1 MRSTFGGI
9 ETSLRGLRAQQLALD
24 LTGHNI
30 SNANTPGYS
39 RQIAGMTATDPYAV
53 PTMNRNAIAGQIGTG
68 VMVDQIRRMR
78 DEFVDRRTQFESAS
92 LGYWD
97 ARQRNFDQLEV
108 TMAEPADLKTGSA
121 SIGSQLN
128 EFWDALQKL
137 GNANRPDNAA
147 VRSVVRE
154 KAINLCDTIRST
166 YNQLKTLQ
174 QDLNTEIGVRVGRVN
189 SLAQQIAGLNGE
201 IAKVVA
207 MGDHPNDLLDNRE
220 DLVTKLSKLTAIS
233 VQSDELNR
241 YSINIS
247 GMMLVN
253 GDASFALETVANANG
268 MYKAV
273 WAYNQQP
280 VNFSDGEIKGLME
293 MRDVEV
299 PYYMKALDEF
309 TETLVTAFNDQH
321 ELGYGLDGLDG
332 RRFFEAGSD
341 ASNIT
346 LDAAILDSVNGLNAI
361 AASLSADPQAVGNG
375 ENALALANLIK
386 NQPFAALGGAS
397 LSDFYGGLIAKLG
410 VDAEKAKVTHANQKT
425 LIGHLQNMQ
434 ESVAGVSLDEEMAN
448 MIKFQNAYNAAAR
461 MMTAI
466 DETLD
471 KLINGTGIVG
481 R

>member
-1 MRSTFGGI
+1 MK
-9 ETSLRGLRAQQLALD
+9 
-24 LTGHNI
+24 
-30 SNANTPGYS
+30 ANT
-39 RQIAGMTATDPYAV
+39 D
-53 PTMNRNAIAGQIGTG
+53 TG
-68 VMVDQIRRMR
+68 
-78 DEFVDRRTQFESAS
+78 
-92 LGYWD
+92 
-97 ARQRNFDQLEV
+97 
-108 TMAEPADLKTGSA
+108 A
-121 SIGSQLN
+121 SIGFQLN
-128 EFWDALQKL
+128 EFWSALQQL

-207 MGDHPNDLLDNRE
+207 MGDHPNDLLDHRE
-220 DLVTKLSKLTAIS
+220 VLVTELSKLTAIS

-309 TETLVTAFNDQH
+309 TETLVTAFNAQH
-321 ELGYGLDGLDG
+321 ELGYGLDATSTGNL
-332 RRFFEAGSD
+332 FFKAGSD

-346 LDAAILDSVNGLNAI
+346 LDDIILDPVNGLNNI
-361 AASLSADPQAVGNG
+361 AASLNGEVGNG
-375 ENALALANLIK
+375 ENALKLAGIIK
-386 NQPFAALGGAS
+386 DEPLMNGGTTS

>member
-309 TETLVTAFNDQH
+309 TETLVTAFNAQH
-321 ELGYGLDGLDG
+321 ELGYGLDATSTGNL
-332 RRFFEAGSD
+332 FFKAGSD

-346 LDAAILDSVNGLNAI
+346 LDDIILDPVNGLNNI
-361 AASLSADPQAVGNG
+361 AASLNGEVGNG
-375 ENALALANLIK
+375 ENALKLAGIIK
-386 NQPFAALGGAS
+386 DEPLMNGGTTS

-410 VDAEKAKVTHANQKT
+410 VEAEKAKITHANQKT